1 MSNYQSY
8 STASPELSEDAS
20 LDNHS
25 SQPSGTHSVSINGDN
40 SISKHSQ
47 TARVTSTDLIQD
59 TGDWRA
65 TGRTQIGIP
74 TNQIDA
80 DTIVTI
86 QGVDGTVSSFI
97 KAGVLTSDGKNFELV
112 QTHQGNQ
119 QESPRDNFEIP
130 SSDDF
135 NQAIDNAIAPFS
147 DSVLS
152 SAIPRAIDA
161 IANGADIESLVTE
174 LSHMAGI
181 DQGETKERFEYVSK
195 VFEEQANALLSS
207 KLGLD
212 SADRSDLYEWARSS
226 NQGRQLLKDAVTT
239 QVNGNSVRGWH
250 NLYEAYTKSVAPS
263 IDALKAHGIPTKQEG
278 SKTLVQLKGQWLS
291 LESAT
296 RMGMI

>member
-8 STASPELSEDAS
+8 STATPELSQDAPQ
-20 LDNHS
+20 DNLS
-25 SQPSGTHSVSINGDN
+25 GQPSGTHSISINGD
-40 SISKHSQ
+40 ISTSNHSQ
-47 TARVTSTDLIQD
+47 TARVTSSDLIQN
-59 TGDWRA
+59 TGDWRS

-86 QGVDGTVSSFI
+86 KGVDGTVSSFI
-97 KAGVLTSDGKNFELV
+97 KAGVLTSDGKNFELTEV
-112 QTHQGNQ
+112 QQGSTQ
-119 QESPRDNFEIP
+119 DSPKDSFEIP
-130 SSDDF
+130 PSDDF

-161 IANGADIESLVTE
+161 IANGADIDSLVTE

-195 VFEEQANALLSS
+195 AFEEQANALLSS

-212 SADRSDLYEWARSS
+212 SADRNELYEWARSS

-250 NLYEAYTKSVAPS
+250 NLYEAFTKSVAPS
-263 IDALKAHGIPTKQEG
+263 IEALKAHGIPTKHEG
-278 SKTLVQLKGQWLS
+278 SKTLVQLRGQWLS